1 MEYFFPKNRKL
12 LHERIEQRL
21 EKIIGDGLVEEIKN
35 IINTYAIKDDHP
47 ALRAINYKQAL
58 SFISGEYDHETFYL
72 KALYATRQFAK
83 RQITWM
89 RSWENLELFDIN
101 EEQKILKKIKNTKEI
116 KSFV

>member
-1 MEYFFPKNRKL
+1 M
-12 LHERIEQRL
+12 
-21 EKIIGDGLVEEIKN
+21 
-35 IINTYAIKDDHP
+35 NTYAIKDDHP

-58 SFISGEYDHETFYL
+58 SFISGEYDHETFHL